1 MIMWKCSIPLKKRAI
16 RHMVGFVV
24 QKIQKKFKTDDA
36 EMLIESDKATIMD
49 ANSTGWINI
58 ID

>member
-1 MIMWKCSIPLKKRAI
+1 MA
-16 RHMVGFVV
+16 GFVV
-24 QKIQKKFKTDDA
+24 QKIQRKFKTDDA

-49 ANSTGWINI
+49 ANSTVWINI